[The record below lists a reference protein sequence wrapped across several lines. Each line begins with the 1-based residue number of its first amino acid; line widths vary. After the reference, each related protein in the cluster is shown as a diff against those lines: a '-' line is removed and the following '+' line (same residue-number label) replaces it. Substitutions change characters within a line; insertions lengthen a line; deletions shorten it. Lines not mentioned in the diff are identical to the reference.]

1 MTGRIFVSYRRDTNA
16 AAAGRLYDR
25 LLQHFG
31 REQLFMDVEGIE
43 PGVDFVKVLN
53 ERLSECG
60 ALLAVIGPG
69 WAGAKDRA
77 GRRRLDDP
85 NDYVRLE
92 IEAALNRDVR
102 VIPILVDGAQ
112 MPPTGELP
120 PSLGAFARR
129 QAVEISHTRFGAD
142 TDDLAQSLRR
152 ALGIQSRPPGT
163 HRPVASLGT
172 PGSNR
177 GWSYLLFSFDGRLA
191 RKPYW
196 LASLGVTV
204 SLFVWILLVS
214 FALALAMFAAGAPA
228 SAFAP
233 VSGPLKLLYYLLMLP
248 FYWPI
253 IALSLKRLHDIGQGW
268 GLLAPLLALLV
279 AQIAL
284 DIAGNEQ
291 GSLMAMLAGTGA
303 WVVIGCIKGT
313 PGPNQYGPDPLA
325 GVSTPIAAAER
336 VT

>member
-1 MTGRIFVSYRRDTNA
+1 
-16 AAAGRLYDR
+16 
-25 LLQHFG
+25 
-31 REQLFMDVEGIE
+31 
-43 PGVDFVKVLN
+43 
-53 ERLSECG
+53 
-60 ALLAVIGPG
+60 
-69 WAGAKDRA
+69 
-77 GRRRLDDP
+77 LDDP

-112 MPPTGELP
+112 MPPANELP
-120 PSLGAFARR
+120 QSLGAFARR

-142 TDDLAQSLRR
+142 TDDLAQSLQR
-152 ALGIQSRPPGT
+152 ALGIQSPPPGA
-163 HRPVASLGT
+163 HSPAISLDT

-177 GWSYLLFSFDGRLA
+177 GWSDLLFSFNGRLA

-196 LASLGVTV
+196 LTGLGVTV
-204 SLFVWILLVS
+204 GLFVWILLVS
-214 FALALAMFAAGAPA
+214 FALALVMVAGGAPE

-233 VSGPLKLLYYLLMLP
+233 VSGPLKLLYQLLTLP

-253 IALSLKRLHDIGQGW
+253 LALSLKRLHDIGQGW
-268 GLLAPLLALLV
+268 GLLAPLLVLLV
-279 AQIAL
+279 LQVAL

-325 GVSTPIAAAER
+325 GVAAPTAAAER
-336 VT
+336 AA